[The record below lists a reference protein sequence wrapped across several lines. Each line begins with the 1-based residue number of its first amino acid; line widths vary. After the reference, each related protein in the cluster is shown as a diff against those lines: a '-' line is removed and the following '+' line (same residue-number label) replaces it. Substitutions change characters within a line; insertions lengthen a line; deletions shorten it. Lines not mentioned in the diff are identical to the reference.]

1 MQGLAGA
8 RGKEGTTGMNGISE
22 IYQSLTVLERVVAF
36 VVLAPLVG
44 GFLAGIDRK
53 LSARL
58 QGRYGPPLRQPFFD
72 VLKLFQKERIL
83 VNKFQNFSIVLFF
96 LFTVFS
102 GALFFAGA
110 DLLLT
115 IFSLAL
121 AGTFLVL
128 GGFAVGS
135 PYSHIGAERE
145 VIQMVSYEPM
155 VILMAVGMY
164 QVTGS
169 FNVAELAQY
178 PAPLALYLP
187 GVFAGFLYI
196 LTIKFRKSPFD
207 LSMSHHA
214 HQEIVR
220 GITTEFSGPSLA
232 VIEITHWY
240 ENVLLLGRVYLFFGS
255 SPWVAL
261 AVCVATYLFE
271 IFIDMNYARFKWQ
284 LTLASSWAF
293 TAVAG
298 VSNIIVLSMMK

>member
-1 MQGLAGA
+1 
-8 RGKEGTTGMNGISE
+8 MNSIYE
-22 IYQSLTVLERVVAF
+22 VYQSLTILERMLVF
-36 VVLAPLVG
+36 LVLAPFVG
-44 GFLAGIDRK
+44 GFLAGVDRK

-72 VLKLFQKERIL
+72 VLKLFQKERIV
-83 VNKFQNFSIVLFF
+83 VNKFQNFNIILLFV
-96 LFTVFS
+96 FTVFS

-110 DLLLT
+110 DLLLI

-121 AGTFLVL
+121 AGTFFIL
-128 GGFAVGS
+128 GGFSVGS
-135 PYSHIGAERE
+135 PFSHLGAERE
-145 VIQMVSYEPM
+145 VIQVVSYEPM

-169 FNVAELAQY
+169 FKVAELVQY
-178 PAPLALYLP
+178 PKPLILYLP
-187 GVFAGFLYI
+187 GIFAGFLYI

-220 GITTEFSGPSLA
+220 GITTEFSGPALA
-232 VIEITHWY
+232 LIEVTHWY
-240 ENVLLLGRVYLFFGS
+240 ENVLLLGMVYLFFGFNAWIA
-255 SPWVAL
+255 PV
-261 AVCVATYLFE
+261 VCVATFLFE

-284 LTLASSWAF
+284 LTFASSWLF

-298 VSNIIVLSMMK
+298 ISNIIVLNLMK

>member
-1 MQGLAGA
+1 
-8 RGKEGTTGMNGISE
+8 MNWIYDV
-22 IYQSLTVLERVVAF
+22 YQSLTILERMLVF
-36 VVLAPLVG
+36 LVLAPFVG

-72 VLKLFQKERIL
+72 VLKLLHKERIV
-83 VNKFQNFSIVLFF
+83 VNKFQNFNIVL
-96 LFTVFS
+96 LFVFTIFS

-121 AGTFLVL
+121 AGTFFILA
-128 GGFAVGS
+128 GFSVSS
-135 PYSHIGAERE
+135 PYSHLGAERE

-169 FNVAELAQY
+169 FKVADLVQY
-178 PAPLALYLP
+178 PKPLILYLP
-187 GVFAGFLYI
+187 GIFAGFLYI

-220 GITTEFSGPSLA
+220 GITTEFSGPALA
-232 VIEITHWY
+232 LIEITHWY
-240 ENVLLLGRVYLFFGS
+240 ENVLLLGMVYLFFGFN
-255 SPWVAL
+255 PWVAL
-261 AVCVATYLFE
+261 VVSLATFLFE

-284 LTLASSWAF
+284 LTFASSWLF

-298 VSNIIVLSMMK
+298 ISNIIVLNFIK

>member
-1 MQGLAGA
+1 
-8 RGKEGTTGMNGISE
+8 MNTICE
-22 IYQSLTVLERVVAF
+22 VYQSLSILERMLVF
-36 VVLAPLVG
+36 LVLAPFVG
-44 GFLAGIDRK
+44 GLLAGIDRK

-72 VLKLFQKERIL
+72 VLKLLQKERIV
-83 VNKFQNFSIVLFF
+83 VNKFQNFNILLLFV
-96 LFTVFS
+96 FTIFS

-121 AGTFLVL
+121 AGTFFILA
-128 GGFAVGS
+128 GFSVGS
-135 PYSHIGAERE
+135 PYSHLGAERE

-155 VILMAVGMY
+155 VILMAIGMY

-169 FNVAELAQY
+169 FKVADLVQSQK
-178 PAPLALYLP
+178 PLILYLP
-187 GVFAGFLYI
+187 GIFAGFLYI

-220 GITTEFSGPSLA
+220 GITTEFSGPALA
-232 VIEITHWY
+232 VIEVTHWY
-240 ENVLLLGRVYLFFGS
+240 ENVLLLGMVYLFFAFN
-255 SPWVAL
+255 PWIAL
-261 AVCVATYLFE
+261 GVSLVTFLFE

-284 LTLASSWAF
+284 LTFASSWLF

-298 VSNIIVLSMMK
+298 ISNIIVLNFMK

>member
-1 MQGLAGA
+1 
-8 RGKEGTTGMNGISE
+8 MNSIYE
-22 IYQSLTVLERVVAF
+22 LYQSLSILERMLVF
-36 VVLAPLVG
+36 LVLAPFVG
-44 GFLAGIDRK
+44 GFLAGVDRK
-53 LSARL
+53 LSARF

-72 VLKLFQKERIL
+72 VLKLFHKERIV
-83 VNKFQNFSIVLFF
+83 VNKFQNFNIVL
-96 LFTVFS
+96 LFVFTIFS

-121 AGTFLVL
+121 AGTFFILA
-128 GGFAVGS
+128 GFSVGS
-135 PYSHIGAERE
+135 PYSHLGAERE

-169 FNVAELAQY
+169 FKVADLVQY
-178 PAPLALYLP
+178 PKPLILYLP
-187 GVFAGFLYI
+187 GIFAGFLYI

-220 GITTEFSGPSLA
+220 GITTEFSGPALA
-232 VIEITHWY
+232 LIEITHWY
-240 ENVLLLGRVYLFFGS
+240 ENVLLLGMVYLFFGFN
-255 SPWVAL
+255 PWVAL
-261 AVCVATYLFE
+261 VVSLATFLFE

-284 LTLASSWAF
+284 LTFASSWLF

-298 VSNIIVLSMMK
+298 ISNIIVLNFMK

>member
-1 MQGLAGA
+1 MLAFLVLAPFVGGLLAGA
-8 RGKEGTTGMNGISE
+8 
-22 IYQSLTVLERVVAF
+22 
-36 VVLAPLVG
+36 
-44 GFLAGIDRK
+44 DRK
-53 LSARL
+53 LSARF

-72 VLKLFQKERIL
+72 VLKLFQKERIV

-115 IFSLAL
+115 VFSLAL

-145 VIQMVSYEPM
+145 VLQMVAYEPM
-155 VILMAVGMY
+155 VILLAVGMY
-164 QVTGS
+164 QATGS
-169 FNVAELAQY
+169 FKVAELVQQQE
-178 PAPLALYLP
+178 PLILYLP
-187 GVFAGFLYI
+187 GIFAGFLYI

-220 GITTEFSGPSLA
+220 GITTEFSGPALA
-232 VIEITHWY
+232 FIEVTHWY
-240 ENVLLLGRVYLFFGS
+240 ENVLLLGMVYLFFAFN
-255 SPWVAL
+255 PWIAI
-261 AVCVATYLFE
+261 AVCLATYLFE

-284 LTLASSWAF
+284 LTFASSWLV

-298 VSNIIVLSMMK
+298 ISNIVVLSLMK

>member
-1 MQGLAGA
+1 
-8 RGKEGTTGMNGISE
+8 MNSIYE
-22 IYQSLTVLERVVAF
+22 IYQSLGMWERMVVF
-36 VVLAPLVG
+36 IVLAPFVG
-44 GFLAGIDRK
+44 GFLAGVDRK

-72 VLKLFQKERIL
+72 VLKLFQKERIV

-110 DLLLT
+110 DILLV

-121 AGTFLVL
+121 AGTFFAL

-135 PYSHIGAERE
+135 PYSHLGAERE
-145 VIQMVSYEPM
+145 VLQMVAYEPM
-155 VILMAVGMY
+155 VILVAVGMY

-169 FNVAELAQY
+169 FKVAEIVQQQV
-178 PAPLALYLP
+178 PLILYLP

-220 GITTEFSGPSLA
+220 GITTEFSGPALGI
-232 VIEITHWY
+232 IEVCHWY
-240 ENVLLLGRVYLFFGS
+240 ENVLLLGMVYLFFGFN
-255 SPWVAL
+255 PWIAL
-261 AVCVATYLFE
+261 VVSLATYLFE

-284 LTLASSWAF
+284 LTFVSSWLF
-293 TAVAG
+293 TAVVG
-298 VSNIIVLSMMK
+298 ISNIIVLSMMK

>member
-1 MQGLAGA
+1 
-8 RGKEGTTGMNGISE
+8 MNTICDV
-22 IYQSLTVLERVVAF
+22 YRSLSILERMVIF
-36 VVLAPLVG
+36 LVLAPFVG
-44 GFLAGIDRK
+44 GLLAGIDRK

-72 VLKLFQKERIL
+72 VLKLLQKERIV
-83 VNKFQNFSIVLFF
+83 VNKFQNFNIVL
-96 LFTVFS
+96 LFVFTIFS

-121 AGTFLVL
+121 AGTFFILA
-128 GGFAVGS
+128 GFSVGS
-135 PYSHIGAERE
+135 PYSHLGAERE

-155 VILMAVGMY
+155 VILMAIGMY

-169 FNVAELAQY
+169 FKVADLVQSQK
-178 PAPLALYLP
+178 PLILYLP
-187 GVFAGFLYI
+187 GIFAGFLYI

-220 GITTEFSGPSLA
+220 GITTEFSGPALA
-232 VIEITHWY
+232 VIEVTHWY
-240 ENVLLLGRVYLFFGS
+240 ENVLLLGMVYLFFGFN
-255 SPWVAL
+255 PWIAL
-261 AVCVATYLFE
+261 GMSVVTFLFE
-271 IFIDMNYARFKWQ
+271 VFIDMNYARFKWQ
-284 LTLASSWAF
+284 LTFASSWLF

-298 VSNIIVLSMMK
+298 ISNIIVLNFMK

>member
-1 MQGLAGA
+1 
-8 RGKEGTTGMNGISE
+8 MNS
-22 IYQSLTVLERVVAF
+22 IYELYPSLSILERMLVYLI
-36 VVLAPLVG
+36 LAPFVG
-44 GFLAGIDRK
+44 GFLSGVDRK
-53 LSARL
+53 LSARF

-72 VLKLFQKERIL
+72 VLKLFHKERIV
-83 VNKFQNFSIVLFF
+83 VNKFQNFNIVL
-96 LFTVFS
+96 LFVFTIFS

-121 AGTFLVL
+121 AGTFFILA
-128 GGFAVGS
+128 GFSVGS
-135 PYSHIGAERE
+135 PYSHLGAERE

-169 FNVAELAQY
+169 FKVADLVQY
-178 PAPLALYLP
+178 PKPLILYLP
-187 GVFAGFLYI
+187 GIFAGFLYI

-220 GITTEFSGPSLA
+220 GLTTEFSGPALA
-232 VIEITHWY
+232 LIEITHWY
-240 ENVLLLGRVYLFFGS
+240 ENVLLLGMVYLFFGFN
-255 SPWVAL
+255 PWVAL
-261 AVCVATYLFE
+261 GVSLATFLFE

-284 LTLASSWAF
+284 LTFASSWLF

-298 VSNIIVLSMMK
+298 ISNIIVLNFMK

>member
-1 MQGLAGA
+1 
-8 RGKEGTTGMNGISE
+8 MNGIYQV
-22 IYQSLTVLERVVAF
+22 YQSLSILERMLVF
-36 VVLAPLVG
+36 LVLAPFVG
-44 GFLAGIDRK
+44 GLLAGVDRK

-72 VLKLFQKERIL
+72 VLKLIQKERIV
-83 VNKFQNFSIVLFF
+83 VNKFQNFNIVLLF
-96 LFTVFS
+96 LFTIFS

-121 AGTFLVL
+121 AGTFFIL
-128 GGFAVGS
+128 GGFSVGS
-135 PYSHIGAERE
+135 PYSHLGAERE

-169 FNVAELAQY
+169 FKVADLVQY
-178 PAPLALYLP
+178 PRPLILYLP
-187 GVFAGFLYI
+187 GIFAGFLYI

-220 GITTEFSGPSLA
+220 GITTEFSGPALA
-232 VIEITHWY
+232 LIEVTHWY
-240 ENVLLLGRVYLFFGS
+240 ENVLLLGMVYLFFAFN
-255 SPWVAL
+255 PWIAIGVSL
-261 AVCVATYLFE
+261 ATFLFE

-284 LTLASSWAF
+284 LTFASSWLF

-298 VSNIIVLSMMK
+298 ISNIIVLNFMK

>member
-1 MQGLAGA
+1 
-8 RGKEGTTGMNGISE
+8 MNSIVE
-22 IYQSLTVLERVVAF
+22 IYQAMGVVERVVAF
-36 VVLAPLVG
+36 IVLAPFVG
-44 GFLAGIDRK
+44 GFLAGVDRK

-121 AGTFLVL
+121 AGTFLIL

-145 VIQMVSYEPM
+145 LIQMVSYEPM

-169 FNVAELAQY
+169 FNVGELAQH
-178 PAPLALYLP
+178 PAPLILYLP

-232 VIEITHWY
+232 LIEITHWY
-240 ENVLLLGRVYLFFGS
+240 ENVLLLGMVYLFFGFN
-255 SPWVAL
+255 PWIAL
-261 AVCVATYLFE
+261 LVSLATYLFE

-284 LTLASSWAF
+284 LTFASSWLF

-298 VSNIIVLSMMK
+298 CSNIIVLSMLK

>member
-1 MQGLAGA
+1 
-8 RGKEGTTGMNGISE
+8 MNSIYE
-22 IYQSLTVLERVVAF
+22 LYQSLSILERMLVF
-36 VVLAPLVG
+36 LILAPFVG
-44 GFLAGIDRK
+44 GSLAGVDRK
-53 LSARL
+53 LSARF
-58 QGRYGPPLRQPFFD
+58 QGRYGPPLKQPFFD
-72 VLKLFQKERIL
+72 VLKLFHKERIV
-83 VNKFQNFSIVLFF
+83 VNKFQNFNIVLLF
-96 LFTVFS
+96 LFTIFS

-121 AGTFLVL
+121 AGTFFILA
-128 GGFAVGS
+128 GFCVGS
-135 PYSHIGAERE
+135 PYSHLGAERE

-169 FNVAELAQY
+169 FKVADLVQY
-178 PAPLALYLP
+178 PKPLILYLP
-187 GVFAGFLYI
+187 GIFAGFLYI

-220 GITTEFSGPSLA
+220 GITTEFSGPALA
-232 VIEITHWY
+232 LIEVTHWY
-240 ENVLLLGRVYLFFGS
+240 ENVLLLGMVYLFFAFN
-255 SPWVAL
+255 PWIAL
-261 AVCVATYLFE
+261 VVSLATFLFE

-284 LTLASSWAF
+284 LTFASSWLF

-298 VSNIIVLSMMK
+298 ISNIIVLNFLK

>member
-1 MQGLAGA
+1 MKSIYEA
-8 RGKEGTTGMNGISE
+8 
-22 IYQSLTVLERVVAF
+22 YQSLSILERMLVFLVI
-36 VVLAPLVG
+36 APFVG
-44 GFLAGIDRK
+44 GFLAGVDRK

-72 VLKLFQKERIL
+72 VLKLLQKERIV
-83 VNKFQNFSIVLFF
+83 VNKFQNFNIVL
-96 LFTVFS
+96 LLVFTIFS

-121 AGTFLVL
+121 AGTFFIL
-128 GGFAVGS
+128 GGFSVGS
-135 PYSHIGAERE
+135 PYSHLGAERE

-169 FNVAELAQY
+169 FKVADLVQY
-178 PAPLALYLP
+178 PRPLILYLP
-187 GVFAGFLYI
+187 GVFVGFLYI

-220 GITTEFSGPSLA
+220 GITTEFSGPALA
-232 VIEITHWY
+232 LIEVTHWY
-240 ENVLLLGRVYLFFGS
+240 EYVLLLGMVYLFFGFN
-255 SPWVAL
+255 PWIAL
-261 AVCVATYLFE
+261 GVSLATFLFE

-284 LTLASSWAF
+284 LTFASSWLF

-298 VSNIIVLSMMK
+298 VSNIIVLNFMR

>member
-1 MQGLAGA
+1 
-8 RGKEGTTGMNGISE
+8 MNWIHE
-22 IYQSLTVLERVVAF
+22 IYQSLTILERMLVF
-36 VVLAPLVG
+36 LVLAPFVG

-72 VLKLFQKERIL
+72 VLKLFHKERIV
-83 VNKFQNFSIVLFF
+83 VNKFQNFNIVL
-96 LFTVFS
+96 LFVFTIFS

-121 AGTFLVL
+121 AGTFFILA
-128 GGFAVGS
+128 GFSVGS
-135 PYSHIGAERE
+135 PYSHLGAERE

-169 FNVAELAQY
+169 FKVADLVQY
-178 PAPLALYLP
+178 PKPLILYLP
-187 GVFAGFLYI
+187 GIFAGFLYI

-220 GITTEFSGPSLA
+220 GITTEFSGPALA
-232 VIEITHWY
+232 LIEITHWY
-240 ENVLLLGRVYLFFGS
+240 ENVLLLGMVYLFFAFN
-255 SPWVAL
+255 PWVAL
-261 AVCVATYLFE
+261 VVSLATFLFE

-284 LTLASSWAF
+284 LTFASSWLF

-298 VSNIIVLSMMK
+298 ISNIIVLNFMK